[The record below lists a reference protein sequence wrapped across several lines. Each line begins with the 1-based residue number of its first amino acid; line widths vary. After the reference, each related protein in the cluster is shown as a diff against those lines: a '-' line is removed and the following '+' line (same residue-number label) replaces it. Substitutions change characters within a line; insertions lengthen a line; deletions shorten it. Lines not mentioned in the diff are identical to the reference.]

1 MNSDDPLNAP
11 TRLPIVVHSHPL
23 MVTAQSQEFDI
34 GTFSSALFIGM
45 IFILVPVSLAIDM
58 VYDREM
64 QAKNQ
69 LRVNG
74 LSLSLYFIAFFIVIF
89 ALMVV
94 ICGCLLVMVFAMD
107 IPSFQQPS
115 ALATVALF
123 VVLYSPSG
131 KKFFLMF

>member
-1 MNSDDPLNAP
+1 
-11 TRLPIVVHSHPL
+11 

-74 LSLSLYFIAFFIVIF
+74 LSLSLYFIAFFVVIF

-115 ALATVALF
+115 ALLTVCIF

-131 KKFFLMF
+131 EFEI